1 MIYCAIIGDIVQ
13 SRKIEDR
20 QLIQDRFIGTIDRIN
35 QNYNNF
41 IASNFTITLG
51 DEFEGLLFSPSKS
64 YEIIE
69 AVKKQM
75 APTQLVFGVGIGTM
89 STQFS
94 KNTSLGSDGPAF
106 HYARKMVNRAKKK
119 KPSICYYSNSPEDE
133 LINSLIYFIESC
145 TFEQTKRQKQII
157 DLYEAGHS
165 QEDIANLVKIKQ
177 PSVSEHINNGF
188 YHEIKAAKLSIFSFL
203 KDKYEEYGS

>member
-13 SRKIEDR
+13 SRKIQDR
-20 QLIQDRFIGTIDRIN
+20 QVIQCQFIDTINRVNRD
-35 QNYNNF
+35 YNNF

-69 AVKKQM
+69 TVKKQM
-75 APTQLVFGVGIGTM
+75 APAQLVFGVGIGTI
-89 STQFS
+89 STRFL
-94 KNTSLGSDGPAF
+94 KKTSLGSDGPVF
-106 HYARKMVNRAKKK
+106 HYAREMVNRAKKK

-145 TFEQTKRQKQII
+145 TRKQTKRQEQII
-157 DLYEAGHS
+157 DLYEAGYS
-165 QEDIANLVKIKQ
+165 QNDIGNLVKIKQ

-188 YHEIKAAKLSIFSFL
+188 YYEIKAAKMSILKFL
-203 KDKYEEYGS
+203 EDKYKK